1 MAKLRYIKGAFLLEN
16 NVEDPNA
23 YYNLHKSKIDAV
35 IKWANDLGI
44 YVGFGIS
51 SDNTYLCEYNATGN
65 TSKMCKGIAAELKSR
80 LKTEWKKVEL
90 GYQAEGYFF

>member
-1 MAKLRYIKGAFLLEN
+1 MAKLRYIKGSFLLEN

-51 SDNTYLCEYNATGN
+51 SDNTYLCEYN
-65 TSKMCKGIAAELKSR
+65 
-80 LKTEWKKVEL
+80 
-90 GYQAEGYFF
+90 